1 MQPLVKLFVNRY
13 PETISERNEKAFYM
27 DTATDLDRTNAVVTV
42 SDDLAPVQEM
52 VRACI
57 QCGTCTAS
65 CPNEFAMDHTPRQLW
80 RMVLMGQKEEIF
92 QSKTFA
98 LCSACYYCTL
108 RCPRGLPLT
117 EAMDALKQIAARENI
132 SKYKD
137 SVQFYK
143 NFLKSIRRHGRVN
156 EMEFMTLYFAALK
169 NPLAP
174 LRFAS
179 LGLRLMLKGKVSLL
193 PPFTRKRPLESIFR
207 KVEELEERL

>member
-1 MQPLVKLFVNRY
+1 
-13 PETISERNEKAFYM
+13 M
-27 DTATDLDRTNAVVTV
+27 DTATDLERTNAVVTIP
-42 SDDLAPVQEM
+42 DDLAPVQEM
-52 VRACI
+52 VRSCI
-57 QCGTCTAS
+57 QCGTCTGS

-80 RMVLMGQKEEIF
+80 QMVLMGQKAEIF

-117 EAMDALKQIAARENI
+117 EAMDALKQIAARKKI

-137 SVQFYK
+137 SIQFYK

-156 EMEFMTLYFAALK
+156 EMEFMTLYFVALK
-169 NPLAP
+169 NPLTP
-174 LRFAS
+174 LRFAP

-207 KVEELEERL
+207 NVEALEERL